1 MAYGQTGAG
10 KTYTIIGSDDWN
22 LRGLVP
28 RTIQY
33 VFKSLENAKIKPTLQ
48 VSFLEIYNEDVFDLL
63 DPEHQAKSFFD
74 WQKVA
79 IWVDGSLKSQERRSK
94 D

>member
-63 DPEHQAKSFFD
+63 DPENQAKSFFD

-79 IWVDGSLKSQERRSK
+79 I
-94 D
+94 